1 MKMNETDKI
10 FSRIQRKVEFVG
22 MVALNR
28 TVANL
33 AIFRFPNLVQEVFDR
48 PTPFISRGFK
58 YTKATREN
66 LTATVYADD
75 YIGPDPQS
83 TLMAQVFGG
92 ARKPKRFE
100 LALRAKGILPQDQFV
115 VPGKDARID
124 VYGNMSGA
132 QIVQILSAL
141 SAFKDDGVGF
151 IANKSR
157 RKGARVNS
165 NTNNM
170 FVINSVGRKSAD
182 FLNEHNEIINR
193 VQGLPMG
200 IYQRVGKY
208 GIKQLMKFIKQ
219 PTYTRR
225 FNFFEDGHRLAE
237 QVFGYEFNKAFNQYV
252 KD

>member
-1 MKMNETDKI
+1 MKMNETEKI

-58 YTKATREN
+58 YTKATRES
-66 LTATVYADD
+66 LVATVYADD

-115 VPGKDARID
+115 APGKDARLD
-124 VYGNMSGA
+124 AYGNISGA

-141 SAFKDDGVGF
+141 SAFSQMGYV
-151 IANKSR
+151 ANKSN
-157 RKGARVNS
+157 RKGARINR
-165 NTNNM
+165 NTNNI
-170 FVINSVGRKSAD
+170 FVINTVGRKSAD
-182 FLNEHNEIINR
+182 FLGEHNEIINR
-193 VQGLPMG
+193 VKGLPMG
-200 IYQRVGKY
+200 IYQRIGKY

-237 QVFGYEFNKAFNQYV
+237 QIFGYEFNKAFNQYV